1 MQVASGRLLAYIPV
15 DNTYGE
21 RTSVENAVLASL
33 QAIGYSVET
42 VTDADDYIPA
52 IQSQLPDLALL
63 PLTQPESEHI
73 LSALVGL
80 DAHPPVLVFG
90 EDDQAVEAGKMMQA
104 GADEYFL
111 CTSSEYSLLQLL
123 VERTI
128 ASHRNLDSLKAE
140 NVQLQHDL
148 EHVEDDCKAGFAV
161 QQRLLPEPQSF
172 GEISFSYQLVPRAGM
187 SGDSVNCFYLN
198 DGRLLFYLA
207 DVAGHGIL
215 GGVVTTALTVT
226 AKSMAGPEFA
236 AAGQTSGD
244 LLVWFNRAMMDLELD
259 QHVTMFL
266 GVIDVAASTLEYSS
280 AAHFPGTIL
289 CQQNVCQYLELGGLP
304 LGVCETDYESTKLL
318 LSQKFDLVLFSDG
331 VLEILPQDTLENREN
346 HLITLVESGSRS
358 ISALS
363 VDLNLNG
370 RSEVP
375 DDIAVLTLMR
385 KVSSP

>member
-1 MQVASGRLLAYIPV
+1 MQVASGRLLAYAP
-15 DNTYGE
+15 
-21 RTSVENAVLASL
+21 VENTIVENTALAALEAS
-33 QAIGYSVET
+33 GYTVEK
-42 VTDADDYIPA
+42 VTDADDYLPA
-52 IQSQLPDLALL
+52 VQSQLPDLALL

-73 LSALVGL
+73 LSALVEL

-90 EDDQAVEAGKMMQA
+90 DDGQSAQAGKMMQA

-111 CTSSEYSLLQLL
+111 NSGSENSLLQFL

-128 ASHRNLDSLKAE
+128 AFHRNLDFLKAE

-148 EHVEDDCKAGFAV
+148 DHVEDDRKAGFAV
-161 QQRLLPEPQSF
+161 QKRLLPDPQSF
-172 GEISFSYQLVPRAGM
+172 GDIRFSFLLVPRAGM
-187 SGDSVNCFYLN
+187 TGDSVNCFYLN

-207 DVAGHGIL
+207 DVAGHGVL

-226 AKSMAGPEFA
+226 AKSMAEPEFA
-236 AAGQTSGD
+236 AAGQSSSD
-244 LLVWFNRAMMDLELD
+244 LLVWFNRAMLALELD

-266 GVIDVAASTLEYSS
+266 GVIDVQASTLDYSS

-289 CQQNVCQYLELGGLP
+289 CQQDTCRYLDLGGLP
-304 LGVCETDYESTKLL
+304 LGVCETKYASARLD
-318 LSQKFDLVLFSDG
+318 LSQEFDLVLFSDG
-331 VLEILPQDTLENREN
+331 VLEILPQDTLEKREN
-346 HLITLVESGSRS
+346 HLLRLVESGSRS

-363 VDLNLNG
+363 ADLNLSG

-385 KVSSP
+385 KVSLP

>member
-1 MQVASGRLLAYIPV
+1 MQVASNRLLAF
-15 DNTYGE
+15 
-21 RTSVENAVLASL
+21 TSVENTPVEKAALASL
-33 QAIGYSVET
+33 ETRGYTVET
-42 VTDADDYIPA
+42 IADADDYLPA
-52 IQSQLPDLALL
+52 ILSQLPDLILL
-63 PLTQPESEHI
+63 PLTQPESEQI

-80 DAHPPVLVFG
+80 DAHPPVLVYG
-90 EDDQAVEAGKMMQA
+90 DDDQSAQAGKMMQA

-111 CTSSEYSLLQLL
+111 CSDSENSLLQFLI
-123 VERTI
+123 ERTI
-128 ASHRNLDSLKAE
+128 ASHRDLDCLKAE
-140 NVQLQHDL
+140 NVQLQQDL
-148 EHVEDDCKAGFAV
+148 EHVEKDCKAGFAV

-172 GEISFSYQLVPRAGM
+172 GDISFGYQLVPRAGM
-187 SGDSVNCFYLN
+187 TGDSVNCFYLN

-207 DVAGHGIL
+207 DVAGHGVL

-226 AKSMAGPEFA
+226 AKSLAGPEFPA
-236 AAGQTSGD
+236 TGQTSSD
-244 LLVWFNRAMMDLELD
+244 LLVWFNRAMLALELD

-289 CQQNVCQYLELGGLP
+289 CQQEVCQYLELGGLP
-304 LGVCETDYESTKLL
+304 LGVCETKYESAKLD
-318 LSQKFDLVLFSDG
+318 LSQEFDLVLFSDG

-363 VDLNLNG
+363 ADLNLTG

-385 KVSSP
+385 KAPLP

>member
-1 MQVASGRLLAYIPV
+1 MQVASGRLLAYSPV
-15 DNTYGE
+15 KNTLLENTMLALLEASGY
-21 RTSVENAVLASL
+21 TVEK
-33 QAIGYSVET
+33 
-42 VTDADDYIPA
+42 VTDADDYLPA

-63 PLTQPESEHI
+63 PLIQPESEHI

-90 EDDQAVEAGKMMQA
+90 DCDQAGQAGKMMQA

-111 CTSSEYSLLQLL
+111 DSGSKNSLLQFL

-128 ASHRNLDSLKAE
+128 AFHRDLDSLKAE
-140 NVQLQHDL
+140 NAQLLHAL

-172 GEISFSYQLVPRAGM
+172 GEISFSYELVPRAGM
-187 SGDSVNCFYLN
+187 TGDSVNCFYLN

-207 DVAGHGIL
+207 DVAGHGVL

-226 AKSMAGPEFA
+226 AKSMVEPEFA
-236 AAGQTSGD
+236 ARGQTSSD
-244 LLVWFNRAMMDLELD
+244 LLVWFNRAILALELE

-266 GVIDVAASTLEYSS
+266 GVIDVCASTLEYSS

-289 CQQNVCQYLELGGLP
+289 CQKDVCQYLELGGLP
-304 LGVCETDYESTKLL
+304 LGVCEAKYESVKLE
-318 LSQKFDLVLFSDG
+318 LSQEFNLVLFSDG

-363 VDLNLNG
+363 ADLNLTG

-385 KVSSP
+385 KASCNE

>member
-1 MQVASGRLLAYIPV
+1 
-15 DNTYGE
+15 
-21 RTSVENAVLASL
+21 
-33 QAIGYSVET
+33 
-42 VTDADDYIPA
+42 
-52 IQSQLPDLALL
+52 
-63 PLTQPESEHI
+63 
-73 LSALVGL
+73 
-80 DAHPPVLVFG
+80 
-90 EDDQAVEAGKMMQA
+90 MMQA

-111 CTSSEYSLLQLL
+111 CSNSGYSLLQLL

-128 ASHRNLDSLKAE
+128 ASHRNLDFLKAE
-140 NVQLQHDL
+140 NVQLQQDL

-172 GEISFSYQLVPRAGM
+172 GDISFSYQLVPRAGM
-187 SGDSVNCFYLN
+187 TGDSVNCFYLN

-207 DVAGHGIL
+207 DVAGHGVL

-226 AKSMAGPEFA
+226 AKSMAGPEFP
-236 AAGQTSGD
+236 AAGQSSSD
-244 LLVWFNRAMMDLELD
+244 LLVWFNRAMMALELD

-289 CQQNVCQYLELGGLP
+289 CQQNTCQYLELGGLP
-304 LGVCETDYESTKLL
+304 LGVCETKYESAKLH
-318 LSQKFDLVLFSDG
+318 LSQQFDLVLFSDG

-363 VDLNLNG
+363 ADLNLNG

-385 KVSSP
+385 KASLP